1 MITGLLTASA
11 IVVNGLLAGLFF
23 AFVCAV
29 SPAYRR
35 LGDEEF
41 VHGFRAINRAILRPS
56 FLTVFFAAPVAAL
69 AAPVAALAAG
79 VAGTLSG
86 VAVDG
91 LAVLLLWVGAAG
103 SLASFLITVTINV
116 PLNQRL
122 DRAPADST
130 ADQQAAREAF
140 ESAWNRWNLIRT
152 LASAIAVLGFALALA
167 LG

>member
-1 MITGLLTASA
+1 MITELLTALA

-56 FLTVFFAAPVAAL
+56 FLTVFFAAPVTAL
-69 AAPVAALAAG
+69 ATAAVGTVSGAPVD
-79 VAGTLSG
+79 GTAM
-86 VAVDG
+86 V
-91 LAVLLLWVGAAG
+91 LLWVWAAG
-103 SLASFLITVTINV
+103 SLGSFLITVTINV
-116 PLNQRL
+116 PLNTRL
-122 DRAPADST
+122 DRATIDTNADCS
-130 ADQQAAREAF
+130 AARGGFEAR
-140 ESAWNRWNLIRT
+140 WNRWNLIRT
-152 LASAIAVLGFALALA
+152 LASTIAVLGVALALA